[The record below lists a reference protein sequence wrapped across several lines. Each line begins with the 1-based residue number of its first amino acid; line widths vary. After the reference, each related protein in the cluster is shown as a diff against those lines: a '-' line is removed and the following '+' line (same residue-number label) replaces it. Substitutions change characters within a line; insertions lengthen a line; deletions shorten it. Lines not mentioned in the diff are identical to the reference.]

1 MDALYRRYRQ
11 NIGQTKD
18 EAKIRQLAINV
29 EMRRMTPLTE
39 ANVPDVGIDE
49 DTVPNA
55 LSVGEDV
62 IPGSVAYIMLQ
73 MDATVERNNWMR
85 AKYAEIQNEMRAR
98 ENAMNRI
105 KTAEQAL
112 RYRQGKGMGG
122 RKKNAPP
129 PRLEMP
135 PMFGTLEGEHEALG
149 AKLRELTRRLN
160 ENEHEMRMLVA
171 KLENRQSTGETDV
184 FRTASVRADAEF
196 RDLGAETV
204 ERGYEKTGRLTD
216 YLREVEVDLNGKKM
230 YAFVP
235 KWKSDASQLEYI
247 KSSDAKKGGKV
258 VLSDDGDYGHIN
270 NKTLGAILGRKNQL
284 LLRAFDSLVHLAA
297 TVLPGPK
304 VPMLIKKGQTLQQFT
319 EQKARIRKRFD
330 LATLKALNGA
340 QYAIGRVI
348 EITHD
353 TPLLRDTLRSGKR
366 NMIKGPQLRRLT
378 AVEKSIALRAKEM
391 LKLQHKKER
400 ESYMETEQGKMLK
413 GMKFHKKQVLALPA
427 PSAP

>member
-1 MDALYRRYRQ
+1 
-11 NIGQTKD
+11 
-18 EAKIRQLAINV
+18 
-29 EMRRMTPLTE
+29 
-39 ANVPDVGIDE
+39 
-49 DTVPNA
+49 
-55 LSVGEDV
+55 
-62 IPGSVAYIMLQ
+62 
-73 MDATVERNNWMR
+73 
-85 AKYAEIQNEMRAR
+85 
-98 ENAMNRI
+98 
-105 KTAEQAL
+105 
-112 RYRQGKGMGG
+112 
-122 RKKNAPP
+122 
-129 PRLEMP
+129 
-135 PMFGTLEGEHEALG
+135 
-149 AKLRELTRRLN
+149 
-160 ENEHEMRMLVA
+160 
-171 KLENRQSTGETDV
+171 
-184 FRTASVRADAEF
+184 
-196 RDLGAETV
+196 
-204 ERGYEKTGRLTD
+204 
-216 YLREVEVDLNGKKM
+216 M